1 MEPFHIGITRDF
13 LDNAGKLVYRDIGL
27 SRIDETPGVEYEF
40 FAEHHSTVPPA
51 QVAQYDGVLSLT
63 PTWNATSFAEG
74 ADRLLLVARFGVG
87 FDTCDVA
94 ALTAANVLLTITT
107 GATDHAVAGG
117 ALAFML
123 ALSRRLFVKDRL
135 VREGRWAERGR
146 YQGTEIGGK
155 TLGIVGLGGAGK
167 RLRDLVRPFGMR
179 VLVYDPFTS
188 DADLTARDAERAE
201 LTELFSNADFIS
213 VHCPLNDDTR
223 GLIGADL
230 FAQMKPEAYFVNT
243 ARGPIVREADLAE
256 ALREGRIAGAGID
269 VFEDEPPA
277 PDNPL
282 LGLDNII
289 LAPHAVCWTHEG
301 FQLIGETA
309 VGSLLSV
316 AKGERPHGL
325 LNPEVWDQPGFQRKL
340 HALRERLAA

>member
-1 MEPFHIGITRDF
+1 MEPFRIGITRDF
-13 LDNAGKLVYRDIGL
+13 LDSAGNLVYRDIGL
-27 SRIDETPGVEYEF
+27 RLVEETPGVEHAF
-40 FAEHHSTVPPA
+40 MAESHSTVTPA

-63 PTWNATSFAEG
+63 PTWNAQSFAEG

-87 FDTCDVA
+87 YDTCDVA
-94 ALTAANVLLTITT
+94 ALSAADVLLTITT

-123 ALSRRLFVKDRL
+123 ALSRRLIIKDRL
-135 VREGRWAERGR
+135 VREGRWAERGS

-167 RLRDLVRPFGMR
+167 RLRELVRPFSMR
-179 VLVYDPFTS
+179 VLVYDPFAS
-188 DADLTARDAERAE
+188 DATLAAQEAERAE
-201 LTELFSNADFIS
+201 LPELFSESDFIS
-213 VHCPLNDDTR
+213 VHCPLNEDTR
-223 GLIGADL
+223 GLIGAEL
-230 FAQMKPEAYFVNT
+230 FGRMKPEAYFVNT
-243 ARGPIVREADLAE
+243 ARGPIVREADLAA

-282 LGLDNII
+282 LALDNVI

-309 VGSLLSV
+309 FGSLLSV
-316 AKGERPHGL
+316 ARGERPHGL
-325 LNPEVWDQPGFQRKL
+325 LNPQVWDQPGFQRKL
-340 HALRERLAA
+340 QALRERQ